1 MFTVHKS
8 KSIALAAELAFS
20 LSRTEIERESERAK
34 ENAQQ
39 IIAEQCEAQSPL
51 MEFPFSFSEKSEC
64 VCVRTTGRQAGSF
77 KYAHSL
83 PSCQRECRVEYQDG
97 VGGGLLGSCRMC
109 VSAFNALS
117 F

>member
-8 KSIALAAELAFS
+8 KSLAAELAFS

-64 VCVRTTGRQAGSF
+64 VRTTGRQTGSF